1 MEELTSE
8 NQAMCDQSRNDQI
21 SELTD
26 PVAVEVMSDAV
37 LLQLKLCEYPSMK
50 RQESLEDIQS
60 ILLQLG
66 QRCRKDDNFTFHLAQ
81 YFERELDIITSLVDL
96 IDNIFTNGA

>member
-1 MEELTSE
+1 MEELISE
-8 NQAMCDQSRNDQI
+8 NQVLCDQSKNDQV

-26 PVAVEVMSDAV
+26 PMAVEAMSDTG
-37 LLQLKLCEYPSMK
+37 LLRLKLSEYTSMK
-50 RQESLEDIQS
+50 SQESLEDIHS

-66 QRCRKDDNFTFHLAQ
+66 QRCRRDDNFTSHLAQ
-81 YFERELDIITSLVDL
+81 CFEAELSIVTNLVDL

>member
-8 NQAMCDQSRNDQI
+8 NQVICDQSRNDQI

-26 PVAVEVMSDAV
+26 PVAVEAMSDAG
-37 LLQLKLCEYPSMK
+37 LLRLKLSEYTSMK

-81 YFERELDIITSLVDL
+81 CFERELDLVTSLVDL
-96 IDNIFTNGA
+96 IDSIFTNGA